1 MGGKGGV
8 EYDLWF
14 YHQANPTLPSTSSLE
29 QPPGAAQP
37 QAHIVDI
44 LAGESDLLGEA
55 HWRETGPHEPE
66 QH

>member
-8 EYDLWF
+8 EYDLWL
-14 YHQANPTLPSTSSLE
+14 YQQANPTLPSSSE

-37 QAHIVDI
+37 RAHIVDI
-44 LAGESDLLGEA
+44 LAGESDQVERGKK
-55 HWRETGPHEPE
+55 TGPHEPPE